1 MALKVFPLRQANLH
15 SLPPEVGVPT
25 YNRKEVGQSICHVG
39 VGGFH
44 RAHQAV
50 YADDLLQKGK
60 NLEWG
65 LCGIGLLPHDSR
77 IRDVLQDQDYL
88 YTVVERE
95 LGHDQAR
102 IIGSIVNFL
111 YAPENRETVL
121 QKLASPET
129 KIVSMTITEGGY
141 YLNQATGEFDDQH
154 PDIKHDLEHPEEP
167 NCSFGYLIEALNRR
181 RQRGQPP
188 FTIMSCDN
196 VQSNGHVSQK
206 MLMAFAELRDPTIR
220 NWLERN
226 GAFPNSMV
234 DRITPA
240 TTDAHREFVREK
252 FGIDDAWPVVPEG
265 FRQWVIE
272 DHFLHGRPAW
282 EEAGAEMTSDVLP
295 YEKMKMRLLNAS
307 HQTMCYI
314 GMLVGYEYADEAM
327 GDAEIVRFVQRMM
340 DEEVTPI
347 LDPVPGID
355 LEDYKRTLI
364 RRFSNPAIKDTL
376 IRLATEGSARIPK
389 FVLPSIVESLSSG
402 TPNRLLIFTVAT
414 WFRYLTGIDDR
425 GRELPIID
433 PLKDRLQERA
443 RQGKEDP
450 GPLLEMA
457 ELFPAALTQSRVFL
471 NDLSEAMRYLYGEGA
486 RAALTR
492 YVGA

>member
-1 MALKVFPLRQANLH
+1 MALKVSPLRQENLN
-15 SLPPEVGVPT
+15 SLPPEVAVPT
-25 YNRKEVGQSICHVG
+25 YNRKEVSQSICHVG

-50 YADDLLQKGK
+50 YADDLLQKGDD
-60 NLEWG
+60 LGWG
-65 LCGIGLLPHDSR
+65 LCGIGLLPHDVR
-77 IRDVLQDQDYL
+77 IRDVLRDQDYL

-95 LGHDQAR
+95 LGQDQAR
-102 IIGSIVNFL
+102 VIGSIVNFL
-111 YAPENRETVL
+111 YAPENREVVL
-121 QKLASPET
+121 EKLAAPET
-129 KIVSMTITEGGY
+129 KIVSLTITEGGY

-154 PDIKHDLEHPEEP
+154 PDIKRDLENPEKP

-181 RQRGQPP
+181 RERGQPP

-196 VQSNGHVSQK
+196 VQSNGEITK
-206 MLMAFAELRDPTIR
+206 RMLLAFAELRDPAIR

-240 TTDAHREFVREK
+240 TTDAHRQFVREK
-252 FGIDDAWPVVPEG
+252 FGIDDAWPVVPEA

-314 GMLVGYEYADEAM
+314 GMLLGYQYADESM
-327 GDAEIVRFVQRMM
+327 GDAEIVRLVQRMM

-355 LEDYKRTLI
+355 LGDYKRTLI

-376 IRLATEGSARIPK
+376 VRLATEGSARIPK

-414 WFRYLTGIDDR
+414 WFRYLTGTDDH
-425 GRELPIID
+425 GRELEIID
-433 PLKDRLQERA
+433 PLKDRLKARA
-443 RQGKEDP
+443 QQGKENP
-450 GPLLEMA
+450 GPLLEIS
-457 ELFPAALTQSRVFL
+457 ELFPAALTQSPAFL
-471 NDLSEAMRYLYGEGA
+471 NELRDAMRYLYGEGA